1 MARKNIL
8 AKPYPFSCDLSEQH
22 TNCCPS
28 QKLRSVD
35 YAGVDFRLTT
45 MILGHG
51 ASVSECGQLQY
62 YIHPLNTQPL

>member
-1 MARKNIL
+1 MYLPLSKRRVSKVARKNIL

-35 YAGVDFRLTT
+35 YGGVGYVLTT
-45 MILGHG
+45 I
-51 ASVSECGQLQY
+51 
-62 YIHPLNTQPL
+62 